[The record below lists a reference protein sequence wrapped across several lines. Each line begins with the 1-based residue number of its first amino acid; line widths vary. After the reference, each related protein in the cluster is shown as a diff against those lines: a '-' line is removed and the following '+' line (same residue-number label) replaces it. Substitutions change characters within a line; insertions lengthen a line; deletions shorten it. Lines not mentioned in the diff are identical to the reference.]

1 MYMHKWNA
9 ESPKKGQQRSTLKV
23 NESATLV
30 YLCFVHGFMYRN
42 TCWSFSIFLTVPE
55 ISLKF
60 LQISKI
66 RKCCS
71 IGEQCKRTPGISII
85 VESLLKFY
93 SVFSLGIN
101 QNCLQTWQ
109 KAFINA
115 ILFANRTKSFDKLLY
130 LFDCPPC
137 VISCRGKTCSY

>member
-1 MYMHKWNA
+1 MPNQTKA
-9 ESPKKGQQRSTLKV
+9 PKLVNRLEFEYSFLKIQ
-23 NESATLV
+23 SA
-30 YLCFVHGFMYRN
+30 
-42 TCWSFSIFLTVPE
+42 
-55 ISLKF
+55 
-60 LQISKI
+60 
-66 RKCCS
+66 S
-71 IGEQCKRTPGISII
+71 IGEQCKWAPGISII

-93 SVFSLGIN
+93 LVFSLGIN

-137 VISCRGKTCSY
+137 VFSSPRAKHVHIKGTVQRDFRPLVFFINRNYLGHWPTA

>member
-1 MYMHKWNA
+1 MPNQTK
-9 ESPKKGQQRSTLKV
+9 SPKLVNRLEFEYSCLKIQ
-23 NESATLV
+23 SA
-30 YLCFVHGFMYRN
+30 
-42 TCWSFSIFLTVPE
+42 
-55 ISLKF
+55 
-60 LQISKI
+60 
-66 RKCCS
+66 S
-71 IGEQCKRTPGISII
+71 IGEQCKWAPGISII

-130 LFDCPPC
+130 VFVWLSAMCFQLPGQNMFILKGTVQRDFRPLVFFINRNYLGHWP
-137 VISCRGKTCSY
+137 TA

>member
-1 MYMHKWNA
+1 MPNQTKA
-9 ESPKKGQQRSTLKV
+9 PKLVNRLEFENSCLKIQ
-23 NESATLV
+23 SA
-30 YLCFVHGFMYRN
+30 
-42 TCWSFSIFLTVPE
+42 
-55 ISLKF
+55 
-60 LQISKI
+60 
-66 RKCCS
+66 S